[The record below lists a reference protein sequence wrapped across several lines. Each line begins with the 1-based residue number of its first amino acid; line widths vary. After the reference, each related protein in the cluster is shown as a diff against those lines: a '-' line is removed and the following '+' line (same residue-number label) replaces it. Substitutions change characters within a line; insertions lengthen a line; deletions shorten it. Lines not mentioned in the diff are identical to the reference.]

1 MNRFTQEIKIVK
13 KMMINETDKEK
24 VRRIKHVIKD
34 IKRYKKKMDKLFLQL
49 EDNPAR
55 EVDIDNLYDEF
66 TSFQD
71 SYPEYIEYYNEYYE
85 SDSEDELIIK

>member
-1 MNRFTQEIKIVK
+1 MNRFTQEIKKVK
-13 KMMINETDKEK
+13 KMMINETDEEK
-24 VRRIKHVIKD
+24 LRKMKHVIQD
-34 IKRYKKKMDKLFLQL
+34 IKRYKKKMDTLFLQL
-49 EDNPAR
+49 EDNPAH
-55 EVDIDNLYDEF
+55 EVDIDNLHDEF